1 MKKHKYILMLGVL
14 VAAFSFSSCDSF
26 LDEDPKDMKP
36 SNKFWKTK
44 ADAQSGV
51 DALYYGGVLYLHD
64 TNLGTGWTPNA
75 TMWPG
80 IISGLY
86 VDKRKDRTLTN
97 ASEGCTFNIES
108 FDDPAFSLWHE
119 YYKGISRA
127 NFVLAN
133 IPRMTNVLSQDE
145 INNYLAQGKFFR
157 AYGYFNLIKDFGDVP
172 YITEPYT
179 SPENMYVEPTPAAD
193 IYKYIETD
201 LLDIINNNALPD
213 VTFYNNGGYVTR
225 AMAETLLAEVYLQW
239 AGAPINGGNE
249 YYDKAA
255 KMALKV
261 INSGTHHL
269 EQASGSSDDLNS
281 AFNVIKTTKS
291 SDEIIFAKEYNYA
304 SYSIGNPYACR
315 SAGTEATLWKD
326 ANNESVF
333 NPNSNVMYNAY
344 LPCDMIINSYAPE
357 DIRGHEKQFFFK
369 EYTDATGISHEFNNI
384 ANWMWFDEKALTE
397 GHDGDYNVPIM
408 RYSEVLLIAAE
419 GLARTG
425 HEANTEGGALYYLN
439 QVRKRAGLPDETATG
454 DALIQSI
461 LTERLHEFPLEFK
474 VWDDIRRTRLY
485 PEADG
490 VNSGK
495 LKWTPLTNATIQNKP
510 DGSTKVGALPEYVLL
525 WPIPLDEMQ
534 RNPALE
540 GHQNP
545 GWN

>member
-14 VAAFSFSSCDSF
+14 VAAFCFSSCDSF
-26 LDEDPKDMKP
+26 LEEDPKDMKP

-133 IPRMTNVLSQDE
+133 IPKMTDVLTQDE
-145 INNYLAQGKFFR
+145 INNYVAQGKFFR
-157 AYGYFNLIKDFGDVP
+157 AYGYFNIVKDFGDVP

-179 SPENMYVEPTPAAD
+179 SPENMYVEPTPAEE
-193 IYKYIETD
+193 IYKNIEKD
-201 LLDIINNNALPD
+201 LLDVINNNALPD
-213 VTFYNNGGYVTR
+213 VTFYNNGGYVTK
-225 AMAETLLAEVYLQW
+225 AMAETLLAEIYLQW
-239 AGAPINGGNE
+239 AGAPLNGGTD
-249 YYDKAA
+249 YYEKAA
-255 KMALKV
+255 QMALKV
-261 INSGTHHL
+261 INDGKHHL

-369 EYTDATGISHEFNNI
+369 EYTDATGIKHEFNNI

-425 HEANTEGGALYYLN
+425 HESNAEGGALYYLN

-490 VNSGK
+490 MNSGK
-495 LKWTPLTNATIQNKP
+495 LKWTPLANATIQNKP
-510 DGSTKVGALPEYVLL
+510 DGSTKVGALPDYVLL

-534 RNPALE
+534 RNPALK

-545 GWN
+545 GWK

>member
-1 MKKHKYILMLGVL
+1 MKKHKFILMLGLL

-26 LDEDPKDMKP
+26 LEEDPKDMKP
-36 SNKFWKTK
+36 SGEFWKTK
-44 ADAQSGV
+44 ADAESGV
-51 DALYYGGVLYLHD
+51 DALYFGGVPYLHNTD
-64 TNLGTGWTPNA
+64 LDGGWTPKA

-80 IISGLY
+80 IMSGLY
-86 VDKRKDRTLTN
+86 VDKRKDRTFTT
-97 ASEGCTFNIES
+97 ASEGCTFNIEA
-108 FDDPAFSLWHE
+108 FDDAAFKMWHE
-119 YYKGISRA
+119 FYKGISRA

-133 IPRMTNVLSQDE
+133 VPKMTDVLTQAE
-145 INNYLAQGKFFR
+145 IDNYVAQGKFFR
-157 AYGYFNLIKDFGDVP
+157 AYGYFYLAKEFGDVP
-172 YITEPYT
+172 YISEPYT
-179 SPENMYVEPTPAAD
+179 APENMYVEPTPAAEV
-193 IYKYIETD
+193 YKNVEKD
-201 LLDIINNNALPD
+201 LLDIVNSDALPD
-213 VTFYNNGGYVTR
+213 VTFYNNGCYVTR

-239 AGAPINGGNE
+239 AGAPLNGGNE
-249 YYDKAA
+249 YYEKAA
-255 KMALKV
+255 QMALRV
-261 INSGTHHL
+261 INSGKHHL

-281 AFNVIKTTKS
+281 AFNVIKTSKS
-291 SDEIIFAKEYNYA
+291 SDEIIYAKEYNY
-304 SYSIGNPYACR
+304 SDYSVGNSYACR
-315 SAGTEATLWKD
+315 SIGTDAFQWKD
-326 ANNESVF
+326 ANNETVF
-333 NPNSNVMYNAY
+333 HPAGDVLYNAY

-369 EYTDATGISHEFNNI
+369 EYTDATGVTHSLNNI
-384 ANWMWFDEKALTE
+384 GNWMWFDETALKD

-425 HEANTEGGALYYLN
+425 HESNAEGGALYYLN

-490 VNSGK
+490 MNSGK
-495 LKWTPLTNATIQNKP
+495 LKWTPLANATIQNKP
-510 DGSTKVGALPEYVLL
+510 DGSTKVGALPDYVLL

-534 RNPALE
+534 RNPALK

-545 GWN
+545 GWK

>member
-1 MKKHKYILMLGVL
+1 MKKHKYILMLGML

-26 LDEDPKDMKP
+26 LEEDPKDMKP
-36 SNKFWKTK
+36 SDKFWKTK

-51 DALYYGGVLYLHD
+51 DALYYGGVLYLYD
-64 TNLGTGWTPNA
+64 TNFGTGWTPNA

-80 IISGLY
+80 ILSGLY
-86 VDKRKDRTLTN
+86 VDKRKDRTFTT
-97 ASEGCTFNIES
+97 ASEGCTFNIEA
-108 FDDPAFSLWHE
+108 FDDAAFSLWHE

-133 IPRMTNVLSQDE
+133 VPKMTEVLTQAE
-145 INNYLAQGKFFR
+145 IDNYVAQGKFFR
-157 AYGYFNLIKDFGDVP
+157 AYGYFHFAKDFGNVP

-179 SPENMYVEPTPAAD
+179 SPENMYVEPTSTLD
-193 IYKYIETD
+193 LYKNIEQD
-201 LLDIINNNALPD
+201 LLDIVNSNALPD
-213 VTFYNNGGYVTR
+213 VAYYDNGCYVTK
-225 AMAETLLAEVYLQW
+225 AMAETLLAQVYLQW
-239 AGAPINGGNE
+239 AGAPLNGGND

-261 INSGTHHL
+261 IDQGKHHL

-281 AFNVIKTTKS
+281 AFNVIKTTKTS
-291 SDEIIFAKEYNYA
+291 SEIIFAKEYNYS
-304 SYSIGNPYACR
+304 SYSIGNSYAR
-315 SAGTEATLWKD
+315 LSIGTDAFQWKD
-326 ANNESVF
+326 ANNEQIFHPSGDVL
-333 NPNSNVMYNAY
+333 YNAY
-344 LPCDMIINSYAPE
+344 LPCNMIINSYAPE
-357 DIRGHEKQFFFK
+357 DIRGHEKQYFFRK
-369 EYTDATGISHEFNNI
+369 YTDATGITHDLNNI
-384 ANWMWFDEKALTE
+384 GNWMWFDEKVLTE
-397 GHDGDYNVPIM
+397 GHDGDNNIPVM

-490 VNSGK
+490 MNSGK
-495 LKWTPLTNATIQNKP
+495 LKWTPLANATIQNKP
-510 DGSTKVGALPEYVLL
+510 DGSTKVGALPDYVLL

-534 RNPALE
+534 RNPALK

-545 GWN
+545 GWK

>member
-14 VAAFSFSSCDSF
+14 VAAFCFSSCDSF
-26 LDEDPKDMKP
+26 LEEDPKDMKP

-133 IPRMTNVLSQDE
+133 IPRMTDVLTQDE
-145 INNYLAQGKFFR
+145 INNYVAQGKFFR
-157 AYGYFNLIKDFGDVP
+157 AYGYFNIVKDFGDVP

-179 SPENMYVEPTPAAD
+179 SPENMYVEPTPAEE
-193 IYKYIETD
+193 IYKNIEKD
-201 LLDIINNNALPD
+201 LLDVINNNALPD
-213 VTFYNNGGYVTR
+213 VTFYNNGGYVTK
-225 AMAETLLAEVYLQW
+225 AMAETLLAEIYLQW
-239 AGAPINGGNE
+239 AGAPLNGGTD
-249 YYDKAA
+249 YYEKAA
-255 KMALKV
+255 QMALKV
-261 INSGTHHL
+261 INDGKHHL

-333 NPNSNVMYNAY
+333 NPNNNVMYNAY
-344 LPCDMIINSYAPE
+344 LPCNMIINSYAPE

>member
-333 NPNSNVMYNAY
+333 NPNNNVMYNAY
-344 LPCDMIINSYAPE
+344 LPCNMIINSYAPE

-495 LKWTPLTNATIQNKP
+495 LKWTPLANAAIQNKP
-510 DGSTKVGALPEYVLL
+510 EGTVKVGALPEYVLL

>member
-26 LDEDPKDMKP
+26 LDEDPKDIKP

-108 FDDPAFSLWHE
+108 FDDPAFSLGHE

>member
-14 VAAFSFSSCDSF
+14 VAAFCFSSCDSF
-26 LDEDPKDMKP
+26 LEEDPKDMKP

-133 IPRMTNVLSQDE
+133 IPKMTDVLTQDE
-145 INNYLAQGKFFR
+145 INNYVAQGKFFR
-157 AYGYFNLIKDFGDVP
+157 AYGYFNIVKDFGDVP

-179 SPENMYVEPTPAAD
+179 SPEYMYVEPTPAEE
-193 IYKYIETD
+193 IYKNIEKD
-201 LLDIINNNALPD
+201 LLDVINNNALPD
-213 VTFYNNGGYVTR
+213 VTFYNNGGYVTK
-225 AMAETLLAEVYLQW
+225 AMAETLLAEIYLQW
-239 AGAPINGGNE
+239 AGAPLNGGTD
-249 YYDKAA
+249 YYEKAA
-255 KMALKV
+255 QMALKV
-261 INSGTHHL
+261 INDGKHHL

-369 EYTDATGISHEFNNI
+369 EYTDATGIKHEFNNI

-425 HEANTEGGALYYLN
+425 NESNAEGGALYYLN

-490 VNSGK
+490 MNSGK
-495 LKWTPLTNATIQNKP
+495 LKWTPLANATIQNKP
-510 DGSTKVGALPEYVLL
+510 DGSTKVGALPDYVLL

-545 GWN
+545 GWK

>member
-333 NPNSNVMYNAY
+333 NPNNNVMYNAY
-344 LPCDMIINSYAPE
+344 LPCNMIINSYAPE

>member
-133 IPRMTNVLSQDE
+133 IPRMTNVLSKDE

-193 IYKYIETD
+193 IYKYIEND
-201 LLDIINNNALPD
+201 LLEIINNNSLPD
-213 VTFYNNGGYVTR
+213 VTFYNNGGYVTQ

-239 AGAPINGGNE
+239 AGAPVNGGSE

-255 KMALKV
+255 KMALRV
-261 INSGTHHL
+261 INGGKHHL

-344 LPCDMIINSYAPE
+344 LPCNMIINSYAPE